1 MIFPMA
7 KIKDVLL
14 LQVLVQMQMSS
25 ALVLVY
31 NAITIIF
38 LQDLAP
44 QIHSPIIVLRVN
56 IKEYIVTL
64 NVMG

>member
-31 NAITIIF
+31 NVIIII
-38 LQDLAP
+38 LIQDLAP
-44 QIHSPIIVLRVN
+44 QIHSQIIVLLVN
-56 IKEYIVTL
+56 TKEFMVVL